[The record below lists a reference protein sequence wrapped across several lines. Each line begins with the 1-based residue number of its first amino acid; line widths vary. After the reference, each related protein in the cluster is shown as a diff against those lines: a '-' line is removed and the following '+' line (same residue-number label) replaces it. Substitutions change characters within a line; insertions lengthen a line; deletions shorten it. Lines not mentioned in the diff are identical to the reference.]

1 MKSLENVFK
10 KQMPEIRHM
19 YPIPLKRRWMV
30 RATGY
35 PKFPLLPCLPSG
47 RASMPSWDRQPCLY
61 IENTSSEHVVCPMMI
76 YSSPLCY
83 PNMFT
88 NFLAL
93 WRWTP

>member
-1 MKSLENVFK
+1 MKSLESVFK
-10 KQMPEIRHM
+10 NQMPEIRHM

-76 YSSPLCY
+76 YSSP
-83 PNMFT
+83 
-88 NFLAL
+88 AL
-93 WRWTP
+93 SINGFRSIDCNQYNQ